1 MKKDDSV
8 YLENMLMYI
17 VKLENYI
24 RVKSYDEF
32 ITDEAVQNNIIRY
45 LEVIGEASIKTSKEL
60 KDKYPEVMWA
70 KIRGMR
76 NVLVHDYGNIQLKV
90 VWNTAVDGIP
100 PLKKQIWNIISEV
113 NPQILINYEL

>member
-17 VKLENYI
+17 VKLENYL
-24 RVKSYDEF
+24 RDKSYDEF
-32 ITDEAVQNNIIRY
+32 IADEAVQNNIIRY

>member
-17 VKLENYI
+17 VKLENYV
-24 RVKSYDEF
+24 RVKSYNEF

-45 LEVIGEASIKTSKEL
+45 LEVIGEASIKTSTEL

>member
-24 RVKSYDEF
+24 RVKSYNEF
-32 ITDEAVQNNIIRY
+32 ITDESVQNNIIRY
-45 LEVIGEASIKTSKEL
+45 L
-60 KDKYPEVMWA
+60 
-70 KIRGMR
+70 
-76 NVLVHDYGNIQLKV
+76 
-90 VWNTAVDGIP
+90 
-100 PLKKQIWNIISEV
+100 EV